1 MHTQTHII
9 MGAALGGRSV
19 RHAWAGAAGGLLP
32 DLPMLLA
39 VLGLKIMSVPDPII
53 FGIIYW
59 QEWMQVMNGIAH
71 NFFLWG
77 GLILLAFWRRERLA
91 ATAGAIDRWGTV
103 MVFAVSGF
111 LHTLIDFLCH
121 REDAHMSFWPLSRW
135 KFMSPV
141 SYWDGAH
148 YGHIVSAF
156 EAVLGLV
163 LAVVLFGRFG
173 NRWTRTVLILAML
186 LYAAVPAYFI
196 LG

>member
-19 RHAWAGAAGGLLP
+19 RNAWAGAAGGLLP

-91 ATAGAIDRWGTV
+91 GRHRDLTPGHLVAGGRPVGISREHGLYGQPR
-103 MVFAVSGF
+103 FAG
-111 LHTLIDFLCH
+111 
-121 REDAHMSFWPLSRW
+121 P
-135 KFMSPV
+135 
-141 SYWDGAH
+141 
-148 YGHIVSAF
+148 
-156 EAVLGLV
+156 
-163 LAVVLFGRFG
+163 
-173 NRWTRTVLILAML
+173 
-186 LYAAVPAYFI
+186 
-196 LG
+196 